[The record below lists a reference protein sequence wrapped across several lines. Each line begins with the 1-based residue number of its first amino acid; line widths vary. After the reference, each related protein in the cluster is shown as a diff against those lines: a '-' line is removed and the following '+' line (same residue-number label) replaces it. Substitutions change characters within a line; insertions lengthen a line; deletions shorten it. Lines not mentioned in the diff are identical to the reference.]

1 MQYKETIVSFGSFV
15 TALSGL
21 RAAGTAIDA
30 VGDNLANLNTV
41 GFKGSS
47 LSFQDVVADV
57 TGSNSR
63 QAGSGVASPLIL
75 KFFGQG
81 SIQSTQG
88 RLDAAIQ
95 GDGFFVVRAAAVG
108 SPVAASTDPSTAVY
122 TRAGNFR
129 IDRNGILVTSTGER
143 VQGWSLNTITGQLN
157 PSDPIGDIIVPVGTN
172 RAAKATTSFNV
183 SSNLDASAS
192 VGTAFSTPI
201 NVYDSL
207 GNAHVISAT
216 FTKTGVNTWDA
227 TITSTDSEVTGIT
240 PAGPWTFK
248 FNPSGGLDDVSGT
261 GYNTATGLIEGIGLT
276 LVNGAQSP
284 QNVNWSPWQTVPAG
298 TPPVG
303 VGRVSQFAQP
313 SASSSIFQDGLPSA
327 QLTSVSIDQGG
338 AVLAQYSNGSQ
349 QEVARL
355 SLVSIRNPDTLVS
368 IGSNNFRTGVSSAI
382 PVVGQANTGGRGAI
396 IGQALEGSNVDI
408 ANEFTKLIIYQRS
421 YSANARVVTT
431 TDEISQETI
440 NIKR

>member
-1 MQYKETIVSFGSFV
+1 VSFGSFV

-21 RAAGTAIDA
+21 HAAGTAIDA
-30 VGDNLANLNTV
+30 IGDNLANLNTV

-57 TGSNSR
+57 TGSGAR
-63 QAGSGVASPLIL
+63 VAGSGVTSPLIL
-75 KFFGQG
+75 KSFLQG
-81 SIQSTQG
+81 SIQTTQG

-95 GDGFFVVRAAAVG
+95 GDGFFIVRQVAVG
-108 SPVAASTDPSTAVY
+108 APVATATDPSTAVY

-129 IDRNGILVTSTGER
+129 IDKNGILVTATGER
-143 VQGWSLNTITGQLN
+143 VQGWSLNTLTGQLN

-172 RAAKATTSFNV
+172 RAAKATTNFNV

-216 FTKTGVNTWDA
+216 FTKTGVNIWDA
-227 TITSTDSEVTGIT
+227 TITSTDPAVPAIT
-240 PAGPWTFK
+240 PAGPWTFT
-248 FNPSGGLDDVSGT
+248 FTPTGGLDTVTGT
-261 GYNTATGLIEGIGLT
+261 GYSTTTGLIEGIGLT
-276 LVNGAQSP
+276 LNNGSQTP
-284 QNVNWSPWQTVPAG
+284 QNLNWSPWQTVPAG
-298 TPPVG
+298 APLVG
-303 VGRVSQFAQP
+303 VGRISQFAQP
-313 SASSSIFQDGLPSA
+313 SASSSIFQDGLAAA
-327 QLTSVSIDQGG
+327 QLTNVSISEGG
-338 AVLAQYSNGSQ
+338 AVIAQYSNGSQ
-349 QEVARL
+349 QQVARL
-355 SLVSIRNPDTLVS
+355 PLVSIRNPDTLVS
-368 IGSNNFRTGVSSAI
+368 IGSNNYRTGSASAI
-382 PVVGQANTGGRGAI
+382 PVVGEANTGGRGQI
-396 IGQALEGSNVDI
+396 LGQALEGSNVDI